1 MGQGT
6 YDAIL
11 DKRERKEKKRKDTV
25 HLIASCFGREAKK
38 IKDMKRSPA
47 GTNQIKSRNIS
58 HAGMDFDPA
67 AQYKRT
73 LCPISNLHAMTNYMN
88 RMEKGSLGGSRAPR
102 RKSRDGNG
110 RDG

>member
-1 MGQGT
+1 MPFLT
-6 YDAIL
+6 
-11 DKRERKEKKRKDTV
+11 KEKEKEKKRKDTV